1 MPTAGRLRH
10 GQPKGVYVVARLRRT
25 LVGASVLGGLALV
38 ATVATPALAAPDTQP
53 PTTPKNN
60 HVTAFTETTVSLAW
74 SRSTD
79 NVGVTE
85 YDVFKQGQ
93 QVMKVA
99 GNMVAATVTKLTPGT
114 EYVFTIVARDA
125 AGNSSQDSNEA
136 TVTTKPSNDKT
147 PPTVPTNLHST
158 GQTGTTITLA
168 WNASRDNA
176 GGIGLAGYDVYLNG
190 GTTPVASSDTPGVT
204 VGNLTP
210 NTTYTFTVR
219 ARDLA
224 NNRSGPSNTA
234 SARTHGGGGGIGAVT
249 TIATD
254 KDVPWGLAFLP
265 NGDGIYTERDA
276 QTVIELSP
284 NGTKT
289 TLGKIPG
296 VSGTNGEG
304 GLMGLELSPNFA
316 SDHWVYIMHTSSSDN
331 RVIRL
336 KLNGKT
342 LDTGSIQVLLKGIQR
357 NKFHN
362 GGRLRFGPDGK
373 LYISTGDAENGNNA
387 QNKNS
392 LNGKILR
399 INPDGSIPADNPFT
413 NAVWSYGHRNVQ
425 GLAFDAQGRLWE
437 AELGNS
443 VMDELNL
450 IQKGGNYGWPACEGT
465 SGSCGNAGFIKPIRT
480 WSVASASPSGLAIVN
495 QTLYMAALRGQRL
508 WVMKIQGGGTSTPQ
522 AFFQGQ
528 FGRLRTVEP
537 SPDGGLWVTTSS
549 GDKDSTPNNSN
560 DRILH
565 VALR

>member
-1 MPTAGRLRH
+1 MM
-10 GQPKGVYVVARLRRT
+10 RRT
-25 LVGASVLGGLALV
+25 LVAASVLGGLALV
-38 ATVATPALAAPDTQP
+38 AYAAVPALAAADTQP
-53 PTTPKNN
+53 PTSPTNN
-60 HVTAFTETTVSLAW
+60 HVTGVTETTISLAW
-74 SRSTD
+74 NKSTD

-93 QVMKVA
+93 QVMKVS
-99 GNMVAATVTKLTPGT
+99 GTTLKATVTKLTPGT
-114 EYVFTIVARDA
+114 QYVFTIVARDK

-136 TVTTKPSNDKT
+136 TTTTKASNDKT
-147 PPTVPTNLHST
+147 PPSVPGNLHST
-158 GQTGTTITLA
+158 AQTSSTVTLA
-168 WNASRDNA
+168 WNASTDNA
-176 GGIGLAGYDVYLNG
+176 GGIGLAGYDVYQNG
-190 GTTPVASSDTPGVT
+190 GGATPVASTDTPGAT
-204 VGNLTP
+204 IGNLKA
-210 NTTYTFTVR
+210 NTTYTFMVR

-224 NNRSGPSNTA
+224 NNRSAPSKPVTVKTK
-234 SARTHGGGGGIGAVT
+234 SGGGGIGAVT
-249 TIATD
+249 TVATD
-254 KDVPWGLAFLP
+254 KDIPWGLAFLP

-284 NGTKT
+284 SGTKT

-296 VSGTNGEG
+296 VSGTDGEG
-304 GLMGLELSPNFA
+304 GLMGLELSPSFA
-316 SDHWVYIMHTSSSDN
+316 SDHWVYLMHTSSSDN

-373 LYISTGDAENGNNA
+373 LYISTGDAENGLNA

-392 LNGKILR
+392 LNGKVLR
-399 INPDGSIPADNPFT
+399 INADGSIPSDNPFG

-443 VMDELNL
+443 AQDELNL
-450 IQKGGNYGWPACEGT
+450 IKKGGNYGWPGCEAT
-465 SGSCGNAGFIKPIRT
+465 VNHPEVKNVPHCGDAGLVAPVQH
-480 WSVASASPSGLAIVN
+480 WSVSAASPSGLAFAN
-495 QTLYMAALRGQRL
+495 GTLYMAALRGARL
-508 WVMKIQGGGTSTPQ
+508 WVMKIQGNGTSAPQ

-560 DRILH
+560 DKILH
-565 VALR
+565 VALK